1 MNGQCKLCLRNTVLR
16 RSHVV
21 PEFVYRP
28 VFGVDHTAV
37 VLEPNKPRQSHRQ
50 TGYWERLL
58 CDECE
63 GRLGKVETYFADV
76 WFRRPLRPGRIPGLQ
91 VEIKGLD
98 YSRFKLFLMSVFW
111 RAGVSKLKSF
121 QDVSLGAHAERLR
134 TRILT
139 ADAGP
144 AETYPI
150 AGLAIRDDDGG
161 FRDTLMLLPGGGRVA
176 GHHVYQ
182 TLFGG
187 VFWSCIVSGHRTG
200 RPVEPSLREDGSL
213 TLLVQDWRD
222 NSAIQEMSVRMW
234 QTKSKHAV

>member
-1 MNGQCKLCLRNTVLR
+1 MTGQCKLCLRQATLR

-28 VFGVDHTAV
+28 VFGAGHTAV
-37 VLEPNKPRQSHRQ
+37 VLEPNKPKRTHRQ

-63 GRLGKVETYFADV
+63 GRLGRLETYFADV
-76 WFRRPLRPGRIPGLQ
+76 WFKKPLRPRRIPGLE

-98 YSRFKLFLMSVFW
+98 YSRLKLFFLSVFW
-111 RAGVSKLKSF
+111 RAGVSTLESF
-121 QDVSLGAHAERLR
+121 QDVSLGVHAERLR
-134 TRILT
+134 TRLI
-139 ADAGP
+139 ASDAGP

-161 FRDTLMLLPGGGRVA
+161 FRDTLMLLPGGARID

-182 TLFGG
+182 MLFGG
-187 VFWSCIVSGHRTG
+187 VFWSCIVSSHRTG
-200 RPVEPSLREDGSL
+200 RPVEPGLREDGSL
-213 TLLVQDWRD
+213 TLPVQDWRD
-222 NSAIQEMSVRMW
+222 NSAIQEMSVKMW
-234 QTKSKHAV
+234 LTKSKNAV